1 MMYELP
7 QALEIA
13 GKSYKIRSDFRAELD
28 IIAAL
33 NDPALSNQEK
43 AIVLL
48 QILYPDWEEI
58 TDYQEAIRQA
68 MLFIGGGEADGG
80 KAQKPVLMD
89 WEQDFRFLVSP
100 VNRALGFECRQAEYL
115 HWWTFLSAYMEI
127 GDCTFAQMVSIRN
140 KKAKGKKLEKWEQEY
155 YRENRSVIDIK
166 KRLTESEQTFIEN
179 LLNSD

>member
-13 GKSYKIRSDFRAELD
+13 GKSYKIRSDFRAALD

-33 NDPALSNQEK
+33 GDPALSNQEK
-43 AIVLL
+43 AMVLL
-48 QILYPDWEEI
+48 QILYPDWEKI
-58 TDYQEAIRQA
+58 TDYEEAIRQA
-68 MLFIGGGEADGG
+68 MLFIGGGETDGG
-80 KAQKPVLMD
+80 ETQRPVLMN
-89 WEQDFRFLVSP
+89 WEQDFRFLVAP
-100 VNRALGFECRQAEYL
+100 INRALGVECRQVEYL

-127 GDCTFAQMVSIRN
+127 GDCTFAQIVSIRS

-155 YRENRSVIDIK
+155 YRENRGVIDIK
-166 KRLTESEQTFIEN
+166 KRLTESEQAFIEN